1 MAICDRL
8 KYARERANLTGS
20 QVRDRIGI
28 GESSISDFENGKREP
43 SLSQLQAMA
52 SAYRR
57 SISFFLDEAPIPEEE
72 AVLWR
77 EKPRKDSEDVE
88 AHFLQLCQQYHNL
101 EMWAE
106 DEMPVRLP
114 QAPSPPEK
122 YSYTD
127 AEKLA
132 KQVRDELQLGDR
144 PALSLLPVL
153 EEVCGIKI
161 FHLPFDPTGTAAST
175 ISETFGA
182 AVLLNS
188 KNARWRRN
196 HDLAHELFHLL
207 TRKILPPVDKP
218 GGTASSA
225 SDRDEKFPTCFARNL
240 LMPAEATRTAVDSRL
255 KNDKLSCESLY
266 DIARQFDVSVESL
279 LWHMHFVYGRRFD
292 DQEKTRDEIQR
303 AKELAPL
310 FGERQQSDPP
320 ILPDRYKALAIKALR
335 RGEMSIGRFAEYLS
349 ISRQEAM
356 RYIEQEVTEDEEVQ
370 ITPA

>member
-1 MAICDRL
+1 MAISDRL
-8 KYARERANLTGS
+8 KYARERTNLTGS
-20 QVRDRIGI
+20 QVRDRTGV

-57 SISFFLDEAPIPEEE
+57 PISFFLDEAPIPEEE

-106 DEMPVRLP
+106 DELAVRLP

-122 YSYTD
+122 YSYAD

-153 EEVCGIKI
+153 EEVCGVKI

-207 TRKILPPVDKP
+207 TWDILPSADRA
-218 GGTASSA
+218 GGTTSSA
-225 SDRDEKFPTCFARNL
+225 SDRDEKFPTCFAHNL
-240 LMPAEATRTAVDSRL
+240 LMPAGAIRTAVNSRS
-255 KNDKLSCESLY
+255 KNDKISFESLY

-279 LWHMHFVYGRRFD
+279 LWHMHFIYNRGPG
-292 DQEKTRDEIQR
+292 DQQKTRDQIQR

-310 FGERQQSDPP
+310 FEERQQSPP
-320 ILPDRYKALAIKALR
+320 PTWPDRYKALAVKALR
-335 RGEMSIGRFAEYLS
+335 RGEISIGRFAEYLS

-356 RYIEQEVTEDEEVQ
+356 RYVEQEVTDDEEVQ